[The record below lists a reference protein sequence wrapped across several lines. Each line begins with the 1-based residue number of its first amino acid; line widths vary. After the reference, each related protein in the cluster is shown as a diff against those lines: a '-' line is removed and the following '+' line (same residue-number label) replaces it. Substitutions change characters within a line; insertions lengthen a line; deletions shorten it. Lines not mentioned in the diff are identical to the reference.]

1 MDLAPCCGMTGAKS
15 GNQAGKYVNIF
26 IKVVALLA
34 MLAAYPSTIR
44 AQEAPPVQQDAQPIQ
59 MEQPAMAS
67 QQNSAQPVSVAQNV
81 AKLKPYSI
89 NAGDEIEVYVWGEE
103 RLQRTIRVLPD
114 GSFSFPLVGKV
125 NALGA
130 STSQIEATISKAL
143 EGQYRGEVPNVTVSV
158 RNPSGLQFSVA
169 GRVKS
174 PGIFTPGRYVN
185 LLEALSFAGG
195 PGEFANLDNVFIY
208 RKTATGTVK
217 LRGRLG
223 AILKSGS
230 GGRDAGASTI
240 MEIESGDTVY
250 VE

>member
-1 MDLAPCCGMTGAKS
+1 MYHVNC
-15 GNQAGKYVNIF
+15 GNQAGKYVNILM
-26 IKVVALLA
+26 KLAGTLA
-34 MLAAYPSTIR
+34 MLVAAPNVIR
-44 AQEAPPVQQDAQPIQ
+44 AQDAQPVPLG
-59 MEQPAMAS
+59 QPARS
-67 QQNSAQPVSVAQNV
+67 LQQNSAQPVAVAQN
-81 AKLKPYSI
+81 ASKLRAYAI

-103 RLQRTIRVLPD
+103 RLQRTIRILPD

-195 PGEFANLDNVFIY
+195 PDEFANLDNVVVY
-208 RKTATGTVK
+208 RKTSTGTVK

-223 AILKSGS
+223 AISKSGA

>member
-1 MDLAPCCGMTGAKS
+1 MTAPKS
-15 GNQAGKYVNIF
+15 GNQAGKYVNILM
-26 IKVVALLA
+26 KVAGLLA
-34 MLAAYPSTIR
+34 MLVATPAMIR
-44 AQEAPPVQQDAQPIQ
+44 AQEVQPVTQEAQPVT
-59 MEQPAMAS
+59 MEQPARSS
-67 QQNSAQPVSVAQNV
+67 QQNSAQPVAVAQN
-81 AKLKPYSI
+81 ASKLKPYAI

-103 RLQRTIRVLPD
+103 RLQRTIRILPD

-195 PGEFANLDNVFIY
+195 PDEFANLDNVVIY

-217 LRGRLG
+217 LRGRLA
-223 AILKSGS
+223 AILKSGA
-230 GGRDAGASTI
+230 GGRDAGANTI